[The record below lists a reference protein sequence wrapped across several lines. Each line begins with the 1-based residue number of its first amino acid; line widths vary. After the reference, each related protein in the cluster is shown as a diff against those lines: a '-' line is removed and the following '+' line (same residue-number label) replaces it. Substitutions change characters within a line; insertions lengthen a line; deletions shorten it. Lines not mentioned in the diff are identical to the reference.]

1 MRRSEGSGR
10 QMRRREFIALLGGA
24 AALWSHASSAQNPGG
39 VRRIGIL
46 LSLAESDPEGKAQ
59 LSGFTQGLAELGW
72 IEGRNLRTEVRWG
85 RGDVDRIRTFAKE
98 LVALQPDVI
107 LAHGTPVTAALYR
120 ETRTIPIVFVTVS
133 DPVGDGFVAGLP
145 HPGGNITGFLTSESA
160 ITAKMFELLTE
171 IAPGLKRVAILFNPD
186 TAPGGG
192 TYYFRDFEPAVRSAS
207 VEPIAAR
214 ARSDAEIEAVVTSL
228 GAEPGGGLVVMPDY
242 FMLNHIGLIT
252 SVAARSN
259 VPAIYPWR
267 SVVADDG
274 ALFSYGPDL
283 RDIVRRGAPY
293 VDRILRGEK
302 PADLPV
308 QVPVKF
314 EMAVN
319 AKTAKALGLALPPSI
334 RLRADEV
341 IE

>member
-1 MRRSEGSGR
+1 MWSP
-10 QMRRREFIALLGGA
+10 A
-24 AALWSHASSAQNPGG
+24 ASAQNPSA
-39 VRRIGIL
+39 VWRIGVL
-46 LSLAESDPEGKAQ
+46 LSLAETDPEGKAQ

-72 IEGRNLRTEVRWG
+72 IEGGNLRTEVRWG
-85 RGDVDRIRTFAKE
+85 RGDIDRIRTFAKE

-107 LAHGTPVTAALYR
+107 VAHGTPVTAALHR

-145 HPGGNITGFLTSESA
+145 HPGGNITGFITSESA

-171 IAPGLKRVAILFNPD
+171 IAPGLRRVAILFNPD
-186 TAPGGG
+186 TAPGHG
-192 TYYFRDFEPAVRSAS
+192 TYYFRDFEPAVRSAN

-228 GAEPGGGLVVMPDY
+228 GGEPGGGLVVMPDY
-242 FMLNHIGLIT
+242 FMLNHIGPIT
-252 SVAARSN
+252 LLAARNN

-267 SVVADDG
+267 SVVANDG

-319 AKTAKALGLALPPSI
+319 TKTAKALGLTIPHNL
-334 RLRADEV
+334 LVVADEV

>member
-1 MRRSEGSGR
+1 
-10 QMRRREFIALLGGA
+10 MRRREFITLIAGGA
-24 AALWSHASSAQNPGG
+24 AALWSQAVSAQNPNG
-39 VRRIGIL
+39 VRRIGVL
-46 LSLAESDPEGKAQ
+46 LSLAESDAEGKAA

-72 IEGRNLRTEVRWG
+72 IDGRNLRTEVRWG

-107 LAHGTPVTAALYR
+107 LSHGTPVTAALHR
-120 ETRTIPIVFVTVS
+120 ETQTIPIVFVTVS

-171 IAPGLKRVAILFNPD
+171 IAPGLKRVAMLFNPD

-192 TYYFRDFEPAVRSAS
+192 TYYFPDFEAAVRSTNM
-207 VEPIAAR
+207 EPVAGR

-228 GAEPGGGLVVMPDY
+228 GGEPGGGLVVMPDY
-242 FMLNHIGLIT
+242 FMLNHVRPIT
-252 SVAARSN
+252 LLAARNN
-259 VPAIYPWR
+259 VPAIFPWR
-267 SVVADDG
+267 SVVANDG

-319 AKTAKALGLALPPSI
+319 AKTAKALGLTVPPSI

>member
-1 MRRSEGSGR
+1 L
-10 QMRRREFIALLGGA
+10 RRRDFISLICGA
-24 AALWSHASSAQNPGG
+24 AALSSQAASAQSPGG

-46 LSLAESDPEGKAQ
+46 LSLSENAEGKAQ

-72 IEGRNLRTEVRWG
+72 IEGRNLQTEVRWG
-85 RGDVDRIRTFAKE
+85 RGDIDRIRTFAKE

-107 LAHGTPVTAALYR
+107 LAHGTPVTAALHR

-160 ITAKMFELLTE
+160 ITTKMFELLTE
-171 IAPGLKRVAILFNPD
+171 IALGLKRVAMLFNPD
-186 TAPGGG
+186 TAPGRGA
-192 TYYFRDFEPAVRSAS
+192 YYFRDFEPAVRSAN

-214 ARSDAEIEAVVTSL
+214 ARSDAEIESVVTSL
-228 GAEPGGGLVVMPDY
+228 GGAPGGGLVVMPDY
-242 FMLNHIGLIT
+242 FMLNHIRSIT
-252 SVAARSN
+252 SLAARNN

-274 ALFSYGPDL
+274 ALVSYGPDL

-319 AKTAKALGLALPPSI
+319 AKTAKALGLAVPQSI
-334 RLRADEV
+334 RLVADEV

>member
-1 MRRSEGSGR
+1 
-10 QMRRREFIALLGGA
+10 MRRREFITVLGSAFASWPLA
-24 AALWSHASSAQNPGG
+24 AVAQQQSR
-39 VRRIGIL
+39 VRRIGVL

-59 LSGFTQGLAELGW
+59 FSGFTQGLAELGW
-72 IEGRNLRTEVRWG
+72 IDGRNLRMEVRWG
-85 RGDVDRIRTFAKE
+85 RGDIDRIRTFAKE

-107 LAHGTPVTAALYR
+107 LSHGTPVTAALHG
-120 ETRTIPIVFVTVS
+120 ETQTVPIVFVTVS

-145 HPGGNITGFLTSESA
+145 HPGGNITGFITSESA

-186 TAPGGG
+186 TAPGRG
-192 TYYFRDFEPAVRSAS
+192 TYYFRDFEPAVRSANA
-207 VEPIAAR
+207 EPIAAR

-228 GAEPGGGLVVMPDY
+228 GAGGGLVVMPDY
-242 FMLNHIGLIT
+242 FMLNHIGPIT
-252 SVAARSN
+252 LLAARNN

-267 SVVADDG
+267 SVVANDG

-319 AKTAKALGLALPPSI
+319 TKTAKALGLAIPHNL
-334 RLRADEV
+334 LVVADEV
-341 IE
+341 VE

>member
-1 MRRSEGSGR
+1 V
-10 QMRRREFIALLGGA
+10 RRREFITLIGGA
-24 AALWSHASSAQNPGG
+24 AALWSQSVSAQNPNG
-39 VRRIGIL
+39 VRRIGVL
-46 LSLAESDPEGKAQ
+46 LSLSDSDEGKAQ
-59 LSGFTQGLAELGW
+59 LAGFTQGLAELGW
-72 IEGRNLRTEVRWG
+72 VDGRNLRMEVRWG
-85 RGDVDRIRTFAKE
+85 RGDIDRIRSLAKE

-107 LAHGTPVTAALYR
+107 LSHGTPVTAALQR

-145 HPGGNITGFLTSESA
+145 HPGGNITGFITSESA

-171 IAPGLKRVAILFNPD
+171 IAPGLKRVAMLFNPD

-192 TYYFRDFEPAVRSAS
+192 AYYFRDFELAVRSTNA
-207 VEPIAAR
+207 EPIAAR
-214 ARSDAEIEAVVTSL
+214 ARSDVEIETIVTSL

-242 FMLNHIGLIT
+242 FMLNHIRSIT
-252 SVAARSN
+252 SLAARNN

-267 SVVADDG
+267 SVVANNG
-274 ALFSYGPDL
+274 ALLSYGPDL

-314 EMAVN
+314 EMSVD
-319 AKTAKALGLALPPSI
+319 AKTAKALGLSVPQT
-334 RLRADEV
+334 LRATADEV

>member
-1 MRRSEGSGR
+1 
-10 QMRRREFIALLGGA
+10 MRRREFITLLSGA
-24 AALWSHASSAQNPGG
+24 VALWSQAARAQNPGG
-39 VRRIGIL
+39 VRRIGVL
-46 LSLAESDPEGKAQ
+46 LSLAETDPEGKAQ

-72 IEGRNLRTEVRWG
+72 IDGRNLQMEIRWG
-85 RGDVDRIRTFAKE
+85 RGDIDRIRTFAKE
-98 LVALQPDVI
+98 LVVLQPDVI
-107 LAHGTPVTAALYR
+107 LSHGTPVTAALHR

-145 HPGGNITGFLTSESA
+145 HPGGNITGFLTSEST

-192 TYYFRDFEPAVRSAS
+192 TYYFRDFEPAVRSTN

-214 ARSDAEIEAVVTSL
+214 AQSDAEIEAIVTSL
-228 GAEPGGGLVVMPDY
+228 GGEPGGGLIIMPDY
-242 FMLNHIGLIT
+242 FMLNHIRSIT
-252 SVAARSN
+252 SLAARN
-259 VPAIYPWR
+259 NIPAIYPWR

-319 AKTAKALGLALPPSI
+319 ANTAKALGLAVPQSI

>member
-1 MRRSEGSGR
+1 MNRRALIRLIGASAAWPLAAR
-10 QMRRREFIALLGGA
+10 AQQRERM
-24 AALWSHASSAQNPGG
+24 
-39 VRRIGIL
+39 RRIGVL

-59 LSGFTQGLAELGW
+59 LSGFMQGLAELGW
-72 IEGRNLRTEVRWG
+72 IDGRNLRTEVRWG

-107 LAHGTPVTAALYR
+107 VAHGTPVTAALQR
-120 ETRTIPIVFVTVS
+120 ETRTIPIVFVTVT

-160 ITAKMFELLTE
+160 ITAKMFELLAE

-192 TYYFRDFEPAVRSAS
+192 TYYFREFESAVRSNN

-214 ARSDAEIEAVVTSL
+214 AHSGAEIEAVVTSL
-228 GAEPGGGLVVMPDY
+228 GGEPGGGLVIMPDY
-242 FMLNHIGLIT
+242 FMLNHIGPIT
-252 SVAARSN
+252 LLAARNN

-267 SVVADDG
+267 SVVANNG

-319 AKTAKALGLALPPSI
+319 AKTAKALGLTVPPSI

>member
-1 MRRSEGSGR
+1 
-10 QMRRREFIALLGGA
+10 MRRREFITLIGGA
-24 AALWSHASSAQNPGG
+24 AALWSEAASAQNPGG
-39 VRRIGIL
+39 VRRIGVL

-59 LSGFTQGLAELGW
+59 YSGFTQGLAELGW
-72 IEGRNLRTEVRWG
+72 IEGSNLRTEVRWG

-107 LAHGTPVTAALYR
+107 LAHGTPVTAALHR

-145 HPGGNITGFLTSESA
+145 RPGGNITGFLTSESA

-171 IAPGLKRVAILFNPD
+171 IAPGLKHVAMLFDPD

-192 TYYFRDFEPAVRSAS
+192 AYYFRDFESAARSTN

-214 ARSDAEIEAVVTSL
+214 AHSDAEIEAVVTSL
-228 GAEPGGGLVVMPDY
+228 GGEPGGGLVVMPDY

-252 SVAARSN
+252 LLAARNN
-259 VPAIYPWR
+259 VPSIYPWR
-267 SVVADDG
+267 SVIADDG
-274 ALFSYGPDL
+274 ALLSYGPDL
-283 RDIVRRGAPY
+283 RDIVRRGASY

-319 AKTAKALGLALPPSI
+319 VKTAKVLGLTVPPSI
-334 RLRADEV
+334 LLSADEV

>member
-1 MRRSEGSGR
+1 MN
-10 QMRRREFIALLGGA
+10 RREFITLIGGA
-24 AALWSHASSAQNPGG
+24 AVLRSQAARAQNAGG
-39 VRRIGIL
+39 VRRLGIL

-59 LSGFTQGLAELGW
+59 LSSFTQGLAELGW
-72 IEGRNLRTEVRWG
+72 IDGRNLRTEIRWG
-85 RGDVDRIRTFAKE
+85 RGDIDRIRTFAKE

-107 LAHGTPVTAALYR
+107 LAHGTPVTAALQR

-186 TAPGGG
+186 TAPGAGA
-192 TYYFRDFEPAVRSAS
+192 YYFRDFEPAVRSIH

-214 ARSDAEIEAVVTSL
+214 ARSDAEIEPVVRSL
-228 GAEPGGGLVVMPDY
+228 GSEPGGGLVIMPDY
-242 FMLNHIGLIT
+242 FMLNHIRPIT
-252 SVAARSN
+252 LLAARSN

-267 SVVADDG
+267 SVVGTDG

-293 VDRILRGEK
+293 IDRVLRGEK

-319 AKTAKALGLALPPSI
+319 AKTAKALGLVVPPSI

>member
-1 MRRSEGSGR
+1 
-10 QMRRREFIALLGGA
+10 MRRREFITLIGGA
-24 AALWSHASSAQNPGG
+24 AALWSQAASAQNLGG
-39 VRRIGIL
+39 MRRVGVL

-59 LSGFTQGLAELGW
+59 FSGFTQGLAELGW
-72 IEGRNLRTEVRWG
+72 VEGRNLRMEVRWG
-85 RGDVDRIRTFAKE
+85 RGDIDRIRTFAKE

-107 LAHGTPVTAALYR
+107 LAHGTPVTAALHG

-186 TAPGGG
+186 TAPGRG
-192 TYYFRDFEPAVRSAS
+192 TYYSRDFEPAVRSTN
-207 VEPIAAR
+207 VEAITAR
-214 ARSDAEIEAVVTSL
+214 ARSDAEIEAVITSL
-228 GAEPGGGLVVMPDY
+228 GGEPGGGLVIMPDY
-242 FMLNHIGLIT
+242 FMLNHVGPIT
-252 SVAARSN
+252 LLAARNN

-267 SVVADDG
+267 SVVADYG

-283 RDIVRRGAPY
+283 RDVVRRGAPC

-308 QVPVKF
+308 QVPVRF

-319 AKTAKALGLALPPSI
+319 VKTAKALGLSVPQSI

>member
-1 MRRSEGSGR
+1 
-10 QMRRREFIALLGGA
+10 MRRREFITVLGSAFASWPLA
-24 AALWSHASSAQNPGG
+24 AVAQQQSRM
-39 VRRIGIL
+39 RRIGVL

-59 LSGFTQGLAELGW
+59 FSGFTQGLAELGW
-72 IEGRNLRTEVRWG
+72 VDGRNLRMEVRWG
-85 RGDVDRIRTFAKE
+85 KGDIDRIRTLAKE

-107 LAHGTPVTAALYR
+107 LAHGTPVTAALHG

-145 HPGGNITGFLTSESA
+145 HPGGNITGFITSESA

-192 TYYFRDFEPAVRSAS
+192 TYYFRDFELAVRSS
-207 VEPIAAR
+207 NVEPIAAR
-214 ARSDAEIEAVVTSL
+214 ARSDAEIEAIVTSL
-228 GAEPGGGLVVMPDY
+228 GGEPGGGLVVMPDY
-242 FMLNHIGLIT
+242 FMLNHISSIT
-252 SVAARSN
+252 SLAARNN

-283 RDIVRRGAPY
+283 SDIVRRGAPY

-319 AKTAKALGLALPPSI
+319 TKTAKALSLAVPQSI

>member
-1 MRRSEGSGR
+1 
-10 QMRRREFIALLGGA
+10 MRRREFIQCIGGA
-24 AALWSHASSAQNPGG
+24 AALWSQAASAQNPGG

-59 LSGFTQGLAELGW
+59 LAGFMERLAELGW
-72 IEGRNLRTEVRWG
+72 IDGRNLQAEVRWG
-85 RGDVDRIRTFAKE
+85 RGDVDRIRSFAKE
-98 LVALQPDVI
+98 LVALRPDVI
-107 LAHGTPVTAALYR
+107 VAHGTPVTAAFHQ

-160 ITAKMFELLTE
+160 ITAKMLELLTE
-171 IAPGLKRVAILFNPD
+171 IAPGLKRVAMLFNPD
-186 TAPGGG
+186 TAPGRGA
-192 TYYFRDFEPAVRSAS
+192 YYLPDFEAAARSTNI
-207 VEPIAAR
+207 EPIAAR
-214 ARSDAEIEAVVTSL
+214 ARSDGEIEAAVALL
-228 GAEPGGGLVVMPDY
+228 GKEPSGGLIVTPDY
-242 FMLNHIGLIT
+242 FMLNHIRSIT
-252 SVAARSN
+252 LLVARN
-259 VPAIYPWR
+259 KVPAIYPWR
-267 SVVADDG
+267 SVVATDG
-274 ALFSYGPDL
+274 GLFSYGPDL
-283 RDIVRRGAPY
+283 SDNVRRGAPY

-319 AKTAKALGLALPPSI
+319 ARTAKALGLTVPPSI
-334 RLRADEV
+334 RTLADEV

>member
-1 MRRSEGSGR
+1 
-10 QMRRREFIALLGGA
+10 MRRRDFITLAGGA
-24 AALWSHASSAQNPGG
+24 AALWSRAAAAQNSGG

-46 LSLAESDPEGKAQ
+46 LSLAESDPEGKVQ
-59 LSGFTQGLAELGW
+59 LAGFMQRLAELGW
-72 IEGRNLRTEVRWG
+72 VDGRNLQTEVRWG
-85 RGDVDRIRTFAKE
+85 RGDVDRIRSFAKE
-98 LVALQPDVI
+98 LVALKPAVI
-107 LAHGTPVTAALYR
+107 VAHGTPVTAALHQ

-160 ITAKMFELLTE
+160 ITAKMLELLTE
-171 IAPGLKRVAILFNPD
+171 IAPGLKRVALLFNPD
-186 TAPGGG
+186 TAPGHGA
-192 TYYFRDFEPAVRSAS
+192 YYLPDFEAAARSTNI
-207 VEPIAAR
+207 EPIAAR
-214 ARSDAEIEAVVTSL
+214 ARSDGEIEAAVTSL
-228 GAEPGGGLVVMPDY
+228 GKDPGGGLIVTPDY
-242 FMLNHIGLIT
+242 FMLNHIRAIT
-252 SVAARSN
+252 LLVARN
-259 VPAIYPWR
+259 KVPAIYPWR
-267 SVVADDG
+267 SVVATDG

-283 RDIVRRGAPY
+283 SDNVRRGAPY

-319 AKTAKALGLALPPSI
+319 AKTAKALGLTIPQSLLAT
-334 RLRADEV
+334 ADEV